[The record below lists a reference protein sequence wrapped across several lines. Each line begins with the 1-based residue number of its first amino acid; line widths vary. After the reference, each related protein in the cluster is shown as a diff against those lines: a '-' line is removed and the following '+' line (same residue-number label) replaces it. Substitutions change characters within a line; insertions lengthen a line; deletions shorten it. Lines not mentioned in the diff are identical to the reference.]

1 MFASVRAK
9 SPAHATPWP
18 AKVKATPWPANVA
31 HQQPDSKVV
40 GRAPM
45 LQRTV
50 GNQAMLR
57 MLSSAESDPGVS
69 MPGERFPQERSWFGT
84 SNGGRP
90 LDAAVRAPFERR
102 FAFSFADVRI
112 HDDAEAADAARAVDA
127 RAYTLGNHIVFG
139 AGAYAPQSAEG
150 RATLAHELTHVVQH
164 RGTPASGAVSVS
176 APAGPAEREAD
187 SIAERSGDARESA
200 FAVHQRT
207 LPAVLHR
214 QSVHMASGR
223 FVGDRPGPDNNRRE
237 EVTNVIDALARLSCL
252 SQPDYAVEYPAVQA
266 LPAASSVPIATIPKT
281 IAGIKAAEEPVL
293 DKSSAQTE
301 LGLPLTA
308 AVGRAQP
315 NAKPDILAVQ
325 DQLHVDWHLT
335 NPDYDGERISVN
347 ALPGP
352 TVPDAT
358 IPKTIAG
365 IGKQKIAIVAGQT
378 GEKYRHELAVSLKME
393 QLVGQTATWT
403 GSGPGSGNT
412 FETWASAATEAAAGP
427 LPAVVAATKINCW
440 EMVLVAALQANL
452 INWTWVHTLYTTSI
466 GAGWGAHLVDTLS
479 RGARVPYHVGDPNTP
494 RPNRG
499 QVVFF
504 NGAAHVALGNGIV
517 DGTGRAQVWTFW
529 PPPGTAFTPG
539 GTLDQVKLSTIEEL
553 VNFMVAHFGPT
564 AVEISLPPW

>member
-1 MFASVRAK
+1 
-9 SPAHATPWP
+9 
-18 AKVKATPWPANVA
+18 
-31 HQQPDSKVV
+31 
-40 GRAPM
+40 M

-69 MPGERFPQERSWFGT
+69 TPGERFPQEGSRFGT
-84 SNGGRP
+84 SSSGRS

-139 AGAYAPQSAEG
+139 AGAYAPQSAAG

-164 RGTPASGAVSVS
+164 RGTPANGAVSVS

-187 SIAERSGDARESA
+187 SIAERSGDAREGA

-214 QSVHMASGR
+214 QRVHMASGR
-223 FVGDRPGPDNNRRE
+223 FVGDLPGTDNNRRE
-237 EVTNVIDALARLSCL
+237 EVTSVIDALARLSCL
-252 SQPDYAVEYPAVQA
+252 SQPDYAVEYPAVAA

-281 IAGIKAAEEPVL
+281 IAGIKTAEEPVL

-301 LGLPLTA
+301 LALPLTA
-308 AVGRAQP
+308 AVGRGQP
-315 NAKPDILAVQ
+315 NVKPDVLAMQ
-325 DQLHVDWHLT
+325 DQLHRDWHLT
-335 NPDYDGERISVN
+335 NPDYSNERSAVM
-347 ALPGP
+347 AVPDV
-352 TVPDAT
+352 TVPDAA
-358 IPKTIAG
+358 IPKTIEG
-365 IGKQKIAIVAGQT
+365 VGKQKVAIVAGQT
-378 GEKYRHELAVSLKME
+378 GEAYRHELAVSLTMAG
-393 QLVGQTATWT
+393 LVGKTATWT

-412 FETWASAATEAAAGP
+412 FETWASAATEVAAGP

-452 INWTWVHTLYTTSI
+452 INWTWVHTLYTTSL
-466 GAGWGAHLVDTLS
+466 GAGWGAHLVNTLS
-479 RGARVPYHVGDPNTP
+479 RGSRVPYHVGDPNTP
-494 RPNRG
+494 RPNLG

-504 NGAAHVALGNGIV
+504 NGADHVALGNGIV

-539 GTLDQVKLSTIEEL
+539 GTVDQVKLSTIEEL

-564 AVEISLPPW
+564 TVEFSQPSW